1 LVGYFYASGWLLS
14 AVDVPVY
21 CFDYTYSL
29 TAFTPSG
36 FPAIRFPDHTQSLPG
51 NKTFIK
57 AEIGKNSLVISSQNV
72 TLCLALPVHSA
83 LRMRQSLSNGLSAQ
97 PSHQNLAAK
106 SQSLFA
112 RATRLADNTP
122 PHCP

>member
-21 CFDYTYSL
+21 CFNYTYSL
-29 TAFTPSG
+29 PAFTPSG
-36 FPAIRFPDHTQSLPG
+36 FSAVRSCDHTQSLPG

-57 AEIGKNSLVISSQNV
+57 AEIGKNWLVISSQNP
-72 TLCLALPVHSA
+72 TLYLALPVQSA
-83 LRMRQSLSNGLSAQ
+83 LRMRQAVSNGLSAR

-112 RATRLADNTP
+112 RATRLADNTL
-122 PHCP
+122 PHRP